1 MSGKYKEAEKNG
13 IGKEFLL
20 TDKSKLI
27 FKGEYRNGKKNGK
40 GKEYFEGKKINIL
53 ME

>member
-20 TDKSKLI
+20 TDISKLI